1 MKPKKIVDEKSD
13 TSSPEHRGWLADL
26 ADVCNSELAQGVA
39 TALVILAILLGFGLG
54 VGSCMYLE
62 RLGHSEVQKATS
74 KE

>member
-1 MKPKKIVDEKSD
+1 MKPKKTVCEMPA

-39 TALVILAILLGFGLG
+39 TALVILAIILGMGLG
-54 VGSCMYLE
+54 VGSCLYLE
-62 RLGHSEVQKATS
+62 RLGHSEVQKATA